1 MNLVTILGVVGASL
15 ILLGFIANRLKYW
28 QSDSLSYVVI
38 NALGSLVLIVYST
51 LIESYPFIALNII
64 WLLFSVNDIVK
75 RSR

>member
-15 ILLGFIANRLKYW
+15 ILLGFVGNRLKYW

-64 WLLFSVNDIVK
+64 WLLFSMNDIVK
-75 RSR
+75 RGR